1 MNLQFFIAKRY
12 LFSKKT
18 VNIINIISL
27 ITGVGVAIGTTAL
40 IVVLSVFNGL
50 EDFISSRINTFVPDI
65 KITAK
70 EGKSFISNSVD
81 FEKIKKLNEVA
92 YYCETIEENALIK
105 YRDIFHPFKIKGVS
119 NNFSKMT
126 KINKMMLRGEFS
138 LYYKEIPFA
147 VIGRSVESCFS
158 VGLNFINPL
167 KIYLPNRL
175 AKISNDPEKTFTVKS
190 IYPIGVYSIDPDVDE
205 YVIVP
210 IDFAREMLNYSNR
223 STAIEIGLKKNTD
236 QDKTQ
241 SKIESILGNNFNI
254 KNRYQQN
261 ELFYKTLNTEELM
274 TFLILTFIL
283 LIASFN
289 IIGSLTM
296 LIIDKKKDAR
306 IIQSMGAELPK
317 IRKIFLY
324 EGWLITALGAISGL
338 LLGALICWLQIKYGF
353 IKLQYG
359 DTDSFII
366 DAYPLKMQITDFIIV
381 FCTVMLIGFVT
392 AWYPVRYLTKKY
404 IFNTTL

>member
-27 ITGVGVAIGTTAL
+27 ITGIGVAIGTTAL

-50 EDFISSRINTFVPDI
+50 EDFISLRINTFVPDI

-70 EGKSFISNSVD
+70 QGKTFISNSTN
-81 FEKIKKLNEVA
+81 FEKIKKLKEVA
-92 YYCETIEENALIK
+92 YYCETVEENALIK
-105 YRDIFHPFKIKGVS
+105 YKDIYHPFKIKGVS
-119 NNFSKMT
+119 NNFTKMT
-126 KINKMMLRGEFS
+126 KINNMMINGEFN
-138 LYYKEIPFA
+138 LNYKGIPSA

-158 VGLNFINPL
+158 VGLNFTNPL
-167 KIYLPNRL
+167 KIYLPNRF
-175 AKISNDPEKTFTVKS
+175 ANISNDPEKTFIVKS
-190 IYPIGVYSIDPDVDE
+190 IYPVGVYSIDPDVDE
-205 YVIVP
+205 YIIVP
-210 IDFAREMLNYSNR
+210 IEFVREMLNYSNLA
-223 STAIEIGLKKNTD
+223 TAIEIGLKKKSD
-236 QDKTQ
+236 PYKTQ

-261 ELFYKTLNTEELM
+261 ELLYKTMNTEKLI
-274 TFLILTFIL
+274 TFLILTFVL

-296 LIIDKKKDAR
+296 LIIDKKNDAR
-306 IIQSMGAELPK
+306 IIQSMGEELPN

-353 IKLQYG
+353 IKLKMG
-359 DTDSFII
+359 DTESFII
-366 DAYPLKMQITDFIIV
+366 DSYPLKMQITDFIIV
-381 FCTVMLIGFVT
+381 FCTVMLIGVIT